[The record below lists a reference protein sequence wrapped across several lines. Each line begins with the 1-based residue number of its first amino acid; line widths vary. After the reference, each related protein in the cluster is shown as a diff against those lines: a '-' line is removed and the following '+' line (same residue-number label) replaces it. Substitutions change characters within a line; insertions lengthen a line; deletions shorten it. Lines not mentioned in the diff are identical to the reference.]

1 MTKHMKQEE
10 LTMNHIAK
18 VQHQNPEMLIFNM
31 AQMWSAHIVQSFHCW
46 DPIVSKTKEGVV
58 HDGLQAAE
66 KEVVE
71 TQAKNNA
78 AAAEQSRVDWLAQE
92 AEDGGSVTSSNM

>member
-1 MTKHMKQEE
+1 
-10 LTMNHIAK
+10 
-18 VQHQNPEMLIFNM
+18 
-31 AQMWSAHIVQSFHCW
+31 
-46 DPIVSKTKEGVV
+46 VV

-78 AAAEQSRVDWLAQE
+78 AAAEQSRVD
-92 AEDGGSVTSSNM
+92 